1 MFILF
6 HTLDRLLFLEQIHF
20 KNLKHPTW
28 EVGQIL
34 AQHFIFPTS
43 DVQQDRFCR
52 FGNVSICCMS
62 GYRKGRKKFRR
73 HFVNCNSSFQ
83 GRDVFKRSQK
93 DVVLWLVSPL
103 SVSSSMVKCSLLSI
117 CIRKNWWYISS
128 IGNLFLYITLF
139 FKCFLIRSVERKI
152 NWKSFKTIDWS
163 PGMYDVRRKF

>member
-1 MFILF
+1 MKNVWTCWQDRSL
-6 HTLDRLLFLEQIHF
+6 TKCKYWLRLLFLEQIWF

-103 SVSSSMVKCSLLSI
+103 SVSSSMVKCSSLLLI
-117 CIRKNWWYISS
+117 CIRRKTGGMYIHSL
-128 IGNLFLYITLF
+128 GNLFFLYNFVL
-139 FKCFLIRSVERKI
+139 
-152 NWKSFKTIDWS
+152 
-163 PGMYDVRRKF
+163 

>member
-1 MFILF
+1 
-6 HTLDRLLFLEQIHF
+6 
-20 KNLKHPTW
+20 
-28 EVGQIL
+28 
-34 AQHFIFPTS
+34 
-43 DVQQDRFCR
+43 
-52 FGNVSICCMS
+52 MS

-93 DVVLWLVSPL
+93 DAVLWLVSPL

-139 FKCFLIRSVERKI
+139 FKCFVIRSVERKI
-152 NWKSFKTIDWS
+152 NWKSFKTID
-163 PGMYDVRRKF
+163 

>member
-1 MFILF
+1 MSRPLCLLARQKSYEMQILVQ
-6 HTLDRLLFLEQIHF
+6 TLVFRKKKWF
-20 KNLKHPTW
+20 KNLIHPTW

-52 FGNVSICCMS
+52 FGNVSICCIS

-103 SVSSSMVKCSLLSI
+103 SVSSSMVKCSSLLLI
-117 CIRKNWWYISS
+117 CIRRKTGGMYIHSL
-128 IGNLFLYITLF
+128 GNLFFLYNFVL
-139 FKCFLIRSVERKI
+139 
-152 NWKSFKTIDWS
+152 
-163 PGMYDVRRKF
+163 